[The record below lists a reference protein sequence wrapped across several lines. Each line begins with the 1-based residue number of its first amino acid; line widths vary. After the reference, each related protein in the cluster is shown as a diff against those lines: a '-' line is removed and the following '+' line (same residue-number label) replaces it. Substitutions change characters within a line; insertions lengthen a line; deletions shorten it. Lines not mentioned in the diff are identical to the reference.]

1 MSYQDDEI
9 SSNIINKNFKFLLS
23 VFKRL
28 QTNLNSLLPT
38 NFSNLMNLYNR
49 DLRKQ
54 VNVSY
59 LNINFKN
66 TKLCH

>member
-59 LNINFKN
+59 LN
-66 TKLCH
+66 C